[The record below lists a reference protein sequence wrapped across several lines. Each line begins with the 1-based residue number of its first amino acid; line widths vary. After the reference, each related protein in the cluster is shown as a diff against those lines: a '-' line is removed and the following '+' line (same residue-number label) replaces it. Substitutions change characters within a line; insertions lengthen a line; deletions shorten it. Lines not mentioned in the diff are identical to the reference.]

1 MSADSEE
8 ILDDAVH
15 RCKTLQMGSRL
26 EPAHLAFPLAGR
38 LLRDFR
44 AIVFILPGTVDQGRH
59 HGTVRG
65 RVTAQLVRDQ
75 PARLAA
81 FVVSTACGRTAW
93 PPAYCAATAQ
103 DVKDVAVFVDS
114 TPQILL
120 PALDLDEQLV
130 QMPGAALAA
139 PAVPQPPCVVEPER
153 STPLPNRLI
162 RHGDPPFG
170 EEVFDIPETQAE
182 TVVEPDGV
190 TDDFRGKSVSAVDGR
205 PARHRA
211 TLPLAAQ
218 LDNADNTLVLH
229 F

>member
-38 LLRDFR
+38 LMRDFR
-44 AIVFILPGTVDQGRH
+44 AIVFILPGTVDHGRH
-59 HGTVRG
+59 DGTVRG

-81 FVVSTACGRTAW
+81 LSFQQLAEEPLGRPLIA
-93 PPAYCAATAQ
+93 PRLHE

-130 QMPGAALAA
+130 QMPGAALATLGRA
-139 PAVPQPPCVVEPER
+139 RNVPEATSFKMALSSAWSATSRFSRAFSCSR
-153 STPLPNRLI
+153 
-162 RHGDPPFG
+162 
-170 EEVFDIPETQAE
+170 VFSRFAWS
-182 TVVEPDGV
+182 
-190 TDDFRGKSVSAVDGR
+190 RRKR
-205 PARHRA
+205 PYSLRQR
-211 TLPLAAQ
+211 
-218 LDNADNTLVLH
+218 
-229 F
+229 